1 MKTVEMRAIT
11 KRFGDIL
18 ANNSVQ
24 FTAYSGEIHGLI
36 GENGAGK
43 STLMKILAG
52 MYRPDGGEIDIDG
65 KRVSIRSAQAAQRL
79 GIAMVYQRF
88 SLVEALTGLENII
101 LGCEPG
107 GFFLRNRR
115 DTQKS
120 VRELCAR
127 FGFTFDLTAK
137 VGNLA
142 IGQRQQLEIVKAL
155 FRGAELLILD
165 EPTSLLAPPE
175 VEPLF
180 RIIRTLRS
188 ERKIVVFIS
197 HKLEEVMDIADR
209 ITVMREGRV
218 AAAGEKNMFSRNKL
232 ADMIVGDRSVPLRQ
246 ATRRRSAPA
255 GGTPDKLRVD
265 RLSLTRNGRK
275 VLKEVSFSLRR
286 GEILGVAG
294 VVGNGQSELAEVL
307 AGLVAPTSGRIV
319 IDDRV
324 FTKLTPAMARRA
336 GIAHIPENTRE
347 NALVEEMSVTEN
359 TLLGRCHAPGL
370 HRGALLKL
378 KQVKETTARLVNRYE
393 VRPSNPDTPVR
404 ELSGGN
410 QQKVVVAREL
420 SWVPSIVVAAYPTRG
435 LDLGTRLFLHDEF
448 LRLRRKGAA
457 VLLISADLE
466 EVLTLSDRVI
476 VFHAGETRGP
486 FGPGELDERRLGL
499 LMTGSRSPVDSSP
512 TGIRKG

>member
-24 FTAYSGEIHGLI
+24 FSAFSGEIHGLI

-52 MYRPDGGEIDIDG
+52 MYRPDGGEIDVDG

-88 SLVEALTGLENII
+88 SLVEALTGLENVI

-107 GFFLRNRR
+107 GFFLRGSGG
-115 DTQKS
+115 TEKS
-120 VRELCAR
+120 VRELCGK
-127 FGFTFDLTAK
+127 FGFTFDVSAK
-137 VGNLA
+137 VSNLA
-142 IGQRQQLEIVKAL
+142 VGEKQQLEIVKVL
-155 FRGAELLILD
+155 FRGAALLILD
-165 EPTSLLAPPE
+165 EPTSLLAPSE

-180 RIIRTLRS
+180 RILRTLRS
-188 ERKIVVFIS
+188 EGKIVVFIS
-197 HKLEEVMDIADR
+197 HKLEEVMDVADR

-218 AAAGEKNMFSRNKL
+218 VAAGEKGLFSRDKL
-232 ADMIVGDRSVPLRQ
+232 ADMIVGVRPESALQ
-246 ATRRRSAPA
+246 TARRRRAAP
-255 GGTPDKLRVD
+255 GGACERLRVD
-265 RLSLTRNGRK
+265 RLALVRNGREI
-275 VLKEVSFSLRR
+275 LKNVSFSLRR

-294 VVGNGQSELAEVL
+294 VVGNGQSELAEVM
-307 AGLVAPTSGRIV
+307 AGLVAPTSGRIM
-319 IDDRV
+319 IDGRV
-324 FTKLTPAMARRA
+324 FTRLTPALARQA

-347 NALVEEMSVTEN
+347 HALVEEMSIAEN
-359 TLLGRCHAPGL
+359 TWLGTCKVPRR
-370 HRGALLKL
+370 HRRAMMNLS
-378 KQVKETTARLVNRYE
+378 QVRETASRLVSRYE
-393 VRPSNPDTPVR
+393 VKPSNPDTPLR

-420 SWVPSIVVAAYPTRG
+420 SWVPSTVIAAYPTRG
-435 LDLGTRLFLHDEF
+435 LDLRTRLFLHDEF

-466 EVLTLSDRVI
+466 EVLALSDRVI
-476 VFHAGETRGP
+476 VFHAGEMRGP
-486 FGPGELDERRLGL
+486 FGLEELDERRLGL
-499 LMTGSRSPVDSSP
+499 LMTGSQVE
-512 TGIRKG
+512 

>member
-11 KRFGDIL
+11 KRFGDIM

-24 FTAYSGEIHGLI
+24 FSAFSGEIHGLI

-65 KRVSIRSAQAAQRL
+65 KRVHIRSAQAAQRL

-88 SLVEALTGLENII
+88 SLVEALTGLENVI
-101 LGCEPG
+101 LGSEPG
-107 GFFLRNRR
+107 GFFLRGIG
-115 DTQKS
+115 DTEKS
-120 VRELCAR
+120 VRELCGK
-127 FGFTFDLTAK
+127 FGFTFDVSATVSDLT
-137 VGNLA
+137 VGEK
-142 IGQRQQLEIVKAL
+142 QQLEIVKVL

-175 VEPLF
+175 VEPFF

-188 ERKIVVFIS
+188 EGKVVVFIS
-197 HKLEEVMDIADR
+197 HKLEEVLDVADR
-209 ITVMREGRV
+209 ITVMRKGRV
-218 AAAGEKNMFSRNKL
+218 VAAGEKRLFSRDKL
-232 ADMIVGDRSVPLRQ
+232 ADMIVGVRPESSRQ
-246 ATRRRSAPA
+246 TGQRRRTAPGEA
-255 GGTPDKLRVD
+255 REKLRVD
-265 RLSLTRNGRK
+265 RLALVRNGRE
-275 VLKEVSFSLRR
+275 VMRNVSFSLRR

-307 AGLVAPTSGRIV
+307 GGLIAPTSGRIM
-319 IDDRV
+319 IDGRI
-324 FTKLTPAMARRA
+324 FTKLTPALARQA

-347 NALVEEMSVTEN
+347 HALVEDMSIAEN
-359 TLLGRCHAPGL
+359 AFLGTCRAPRK
-370 HRGALLKL
+370 HRGALMNL
-378 KQVKETTARLVNRYE
+378 KQVRETASRLVSRYE
-393 VRPSNPDTPVR
+393 IRPSNPDAPLR

-410 QQKVVVAREL
+410 QQKVVIAREL
-420 SWVPSIVVAAYPTRG
+420 SWMPSIVVAAYPTRG

-466 EVLTLSDRVI
+466 EVLKLSDRVL
-476 VFHAGETRGP
+476 VFYAGETQGP
-486 FGPGELDERRLGL
+486 FGLDGLTENRLGL
-499 LMTGSRSPVDSSP
+499 LMTGSHHTQEP
-512 TGIRKG
+512 TTV

>member
-1 MKTVEMRAIT
+1 MKTVDMRGIT

-18 ANNSVQ
+18 ANDSVQ
-24 FTAYSGEIHGLI
+24 FSALSDEIHGLI

-52 MYRPDGGEIDIDG
+52 MYRADRGDIHFDG
-65 KRVSIRSAQAAQRL
+65 KQVAVRSARAARRL
-79 GIAMVYQRF
+79 GIAMVYQQF
-88 SLVEALTGLENII
+88 SLVEALTGLENVI
-101 LGCEPG
+101 LGDEPG
-107 GFFLRNRR
+107 GFFLRNRSS
-115 DTQKS
+115 TEKA
-120 VRELCAR
+120 VRELCGK
-127 FGFTFDLTAK
+127 FGFTIELSAK
-137 VGNLA
+137 VSNLA
-142 IGQRQQLEIVKAL
+142 VGEKQQLEIVKAL

-180 RIIRTLRS
+180 RIVRTLRS
-188 ERKIVVFIS
+188 EGKIVVFIS
-197 HKLEEVMDIADR
+197 HKLEEVMELADR
-209 ITVMREGRV
+209 ITVMREGCVV
-218 AAAGEKNMFSRNKL
+218 AAGQKGLFSREKL
-232 ADMIVGDRSVPLRQ
+232 ADMIVGARQ
-246 ATRRRSAPA
+246 ASVRQRARRRRAASGEAPER
-255 GGTPDKLRVD
+255 LRAD
-265 RLSLTRNGRK
+265 RLGLARNGRE
-275 VLKEVSFSLRR
+275 VLKNVSFSLRR

-307 AGLVAPTSGRIV
+307 AGLVAPTSGRIIV
-319 IDDRV
+319 GGRV
-324 FTKLTPAMARRA
+324 FTKLTPALARQA

-347 NALVEEMSVTEN
+347 HALVEEMSIAEN
-359 TLLGRCHAPGL
+359 MFLGRCNAPGSG
-370 HRGALLKL
+370 RGRLLKP
-378 KQVKETTARLVNRYE
+378 KQVKETASRLVSRYE
-393 VRPSNPDTPVR
+393 VKPSNPDTPLR

-448 LRLRRKGAA
+448 LRLRRKGVA

-486 FGPGELDERRLGL
+486 FKLGELDERRLGL
-499 LMTGSRSPVDSSP
+499 LMTGSR
-512 TGIRKG
+512 RA